1 MTTSVSVK
9 CCNAAAPS
17 TTAPLELQRQLLPLL
32 QELPQSVPQVRDRFA
47 QIQRVLVPQANG
59 ADAPAPEAADEPGE
73 TDGIACFNYLYHD
86 ITRRV
91 NERLDQHGFA
101 DEPFLTRLDLRFAWR
116 YLDALR
122 TWLTDPSN
130 APRAWTALFDRRS
143 DRVHHAAAVRDRGG
157 QRARQLRPGVCSRR
171 HRDRPRPCGAERRKS
186 ATGLQRHQRH
196 LLRAIPTLRWH
207 FEGYWLRLF
216 DKLNGSVDDLLG
228 SLAVVASRDAAWV
241 VAERLWQ
248 IRDQPE
254 ELERERLRLDEVVAR
269 LGAGLLI

>member
-1 MTTSVSVK
+1 MTTSVTIK
-9 CCNAAAPS
+9 CCNAAAPG

-59 ADAPAPEAADEPGE
+59 ADVPAPAAVHDPGE

-91 NERLDQHGFA
+91 IERLDQHGFA

-122 TWLTDPSN
+122 TWLTDPGN

-143 DRVHHAAAVRDRGG
+143 DPSITRLQFAIAGVNAHVNYDLAFALVATVTDLDRAELNEGS
-157 QRARQLRPGVCSRR
+157 QRQDYNAIN
-171 HRDRPRPCGAERRKS
+171 DIFF
-186 ATGLQRHQRH
+186 
-196 LLRAIPTLRWH
+196 RAIPPLRWH
-207 FEGYWLRLF
+207 FEDYWQRLF

-248 IRDQPE
+248 IRAHPE
-254 ELERERLRLDEVVAR
+254 ELEQERLRLDEVVAR